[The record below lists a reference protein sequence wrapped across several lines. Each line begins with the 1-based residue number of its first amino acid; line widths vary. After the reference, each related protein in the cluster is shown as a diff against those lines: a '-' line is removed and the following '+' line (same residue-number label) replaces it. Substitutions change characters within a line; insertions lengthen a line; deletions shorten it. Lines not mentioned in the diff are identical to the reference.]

1 MDAAEAQRITEETIE
16 KYQNYVNPTLLGLLK
31 LGGFDKIEWEGCGAV
46 LRDLEGNEYID
57 CLGGYGVFSLG
68 HAHPRVVEAVVDQV
82 RRLPLSSKTF
92 LNKPLADLAE
102 RLAQVAPGDL
112 QYTFMCNSGAEAVE
126 GALKIARMATGRPRI
141 VAAVGGYH
149 GKTLGALTAS
159 GREVFRA
166 PFEPLLP
173 GFAHVPYG
181 DAAALAGAVDES
193 TAAVILEPVQG
204 ENGIRIPP
212 PDYLGAARRLCD
224 ERGALLILDEVQT
237 GLGRTGKMF
246 ASEHWGVAPD
256 IMTLAKALGG
266 GVIPAGAFL
275 ATPGIWEAVFRE
287 NPLIHTST
295 FGGSEVACAA
305 ALATLDVITEEDL
318 PVQAAAKGER
328 LLRGLQDVQARY
340 PDLLVEARGLGLM
353 IGVEFADA
361 DVGKLVIG
369 GLVHGGVIAAY
380 TLNNPTVLRFEPP
393 LVISDA
399 QIDHVLRA
407 FDAAVGEAQNLL
419 AEFQE

>member
-1 MDAAEAQRITEETIE
+1 MDAAEAQRITEETVE

-46 LRDLEGNEYID
+46 IRDLEGNEYID

-102 RLAQVAPGDL
+102 RLARVAPGDL

-141 VAAVGGYH
+141 VAAIGGYH

-173 GFAHVPYG
+173 GFVHVPYG
-181 DAAALAGAVDES
+181 DAVALVGAVDES
-193 TAAVILEPVQG
+193 TAAVILEPIQG

-318 PVQAAAKGER
+318 PAQAAAKGER
-328 LLRGLQDVQARY
+328 LLRGLQDVRARY

-393 LVISDA
+393 LVINDA